1 MSEEQTA
8 IDSPPSTVEGS
19 VETVTT
25 IDSPS
30 TTAST
35 IAATAEEHP
44 QLEKKPTPLPSLK
57 DLPSLGSNAAFA
69 NVKVSWGPNMK
80 PAVSNSP
87 SPSPSAPSL
96 TTGLGAKRMRSK
108 NIQEA
113 FTLDLQSQLSI
124 TKPEL
129 SRIVQSVKKNHDVS
143 VESTLSKN
151 ARTFL
156 VSGLAA
162 NVHEAKRELVKKLTK
177 PINAVIEVPS
187 KCKASIIGS
196 GGRTI
201 REISDAYEVKINV
214 SKEVNEN
221 SYDEDM
227 DDTTSNVSLFGDFES
242 VNLAKA
248 KILAI
253 VKEETKNATIKLVVE
268 DEKYL
273 PYIDVSEFASDEGDE
288 EVKVQFYKKSGDIV
302 ISGPREKAKAT
313 KTSIQDYLKKL
324 ASNLDEEKVK
334 IPSKFQF
341 FD

>member
-143 VESTLSKN
+143 VNQLFL
-151 ARTFL
+151 RMLVPFWFL
-156 VSGLAA
+156 V
-162 NVHEAKRELVKKLTK
+162 
-177 PINAVIEVPS
+177 
-187 KCKASIIGS
+187 
-196 GGRTI
+196 
-201 REISDAYEVKINV
+201 
-214 SKEVNEN
+214 
-221 SYDEDM
+221 
-227 DDTTSNVSLFGDFES
+227 
-242 VNLAKA
+242 
-248 KILAI
+248 
-253 VKEETKNATIKLVVE
+253 
-268 DEKYL
+268 
-273 PYIDVSEFASDEGDE
+273 
-288 EVKVQFYKKSGDIV
+288 
-302 ISGPREKAKAT
+302 
-313 KTSIQDYLKKL
+313 
-324 ASNLDEEKVK
+324 
-334 IPSKFQF
+334 
-341 FD
+341 

>member
-1 MSEEQTA
+1 MTLPLPLS
-8 IDSPPSTVEGS
+8 EGS

-143 VESTLSKN
+143 VESTFSKN

-156 VSGLAA
+156 VSGVAA

-187 KCKASIIGS
+187 KCKASIMVQVV
-196 GGRTI
+196 
-201 REISDAYEVKINV
+201 ELFVKLVMLTKLKSMSQRKSMKTHMMN
-214 SKEVNEN
+214 
-221 SYDEDM
+221 M

-288 EVKVQFYKKSGDIV
+288 EVKVQ
-302 ISGPREKAKAT
+302 
-313 KTSIQDYLKKL
+313 SI
-324 ASNLDEEKVK
+324 
-334 IPSKFQF
+334 
-341 FD
+341 